1 MVPWSR
7 GISTMWNVEVVAGT
21 GEPGYSGGGSSALRA
36 QLNNPFDL
44 AFMPDGSLVFSD
56 TFNHC
61 LRRIDAA
68 TGVISTIC
76 GTGEQGFS
84 GDEGPATLAMFDE
97 PYGVVADRSG
107 RVFFADRLNGRVAV
121 IDSAGVVRTLLR
133 DGLV

>member
-44 AFMPDGSLVFSD
+44 AFLPDGSLVFSD

-68 TGVISTIC
+68 NGVISTIC
-76 GTGEQGFS
+76 GTGEKGFA
-84 GDEGPATLAMFDE
+84 GDGGSATPA
-97 PYGVVADRSG
+97 V
-107 RVFFADRLNGRVAV
+107 LNVHFG
-121 IDSAGVVRTLLR
+121 
-133 DGLV
+133 